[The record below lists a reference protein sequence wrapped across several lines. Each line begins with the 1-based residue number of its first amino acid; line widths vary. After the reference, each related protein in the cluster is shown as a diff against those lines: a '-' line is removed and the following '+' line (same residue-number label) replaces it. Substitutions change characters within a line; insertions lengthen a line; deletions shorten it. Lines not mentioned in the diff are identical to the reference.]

1 MCVRL
6 GIPQRFL
13 RDQWYSTEIDVYAT
27 EIVVCISL
35 NVFIF
40 GTSCFENVFDTKTK
54 LFSSKLNRR

>member
-1 MCVRL
+1 MCVHL

-27 EIVVCISL
+27 EIVVCISI

-40 GTSCFENVFDTKTK
+40 GTSCFENVFDTKNK
-54 LFSSKLNRR
+54 AIFK

>member
-1 MCVRL
+1 MCVHL

-27 EIVVCISL
+27 EIVVCIFI

-40 GTSCFENVFDTKTK
+40 GTSCFENVFIQKQSY
-54 LFSSKLNRR
+54 FQVR